1 LKKLMLLAAL
11 LAMMLVTAVPAIAQV
26 IQPPEQSVESG
37 DSSQTMTVTGGGITP
52 MRARAYR
59 VSPTLVTP

>member
-37 DSSQTMTVTGGGITP
+37 DSSQTMTVTGGG
-52 MRARAYR
+52 
-59 VSPTLVTP
+59 